1 MKIKYLGTAAAEGV
15 PALFCRCEVC
25 RKSREAG
32 GRNIR
37 SRSQSIIDDR
47 LLIDFSADTFWHSI
61 RNGLDLISIN
71 SCLIT
76 HAHEDHLYPP
86 DIPMRIP
93 GYAHFGDRAVTP
105 LNFYGSDTTL
115 QWIRNLAEYDELIS
129 KNVIALHPVRP
140 YEPFEVEG
148 YTVTALKADHDQK
161 TDPFIYIISDGKK
174 SLLYAH
180 DTDIF
185 PDETWE
191 YLEKSGVKLS
201 YVSLDC
207 TEGTREIRYRGHM
220 YLGRNIEARRRLTE
234 TGAAD
239 ENTLFCLNHFSHNAI
254 NACYDDMKPIADEN
268 GFLLSFDGAEF
279 EF

>member
-15 PALFCRCEVC
+15 PALFCHCEVC

-180 DTDIF
+180 DTGYF
-185 PDETWE
+185 LDETWE
-191 YLEKSGVKLS
+191 YLERTKPVFDF
-201 YVSLDC
+201 VSLDC
-207 TEGTREIRYRGHM
+207 TGMLENYRKGHM
-220 YLGRNIEARRRLTE
+220 GLASDTE
-234 TGAAD
+234 TKERMLAEGLAT
-239 ENTLFCLNHFSHNAI
+239 EKTVFCCHHFSHNGLATH
-254 NACYDDMKPIADEN
+254 DEFVPIAAEK
-268 GFLLSFDGAEF
+268 GFLVSYDSMEYEF
-279 EF
+279 